1 MRNSALFLLLGSYNP
16 PFRVIRM
23 ALLFDLASERS
34 TEQHLCMRRVAL
46 LALIVAG
53 STGVSAQTP
62 TPPGTDIYLTRLV
75 RSGGR
80 LTIGAVRNITRR
92 VGYDNQPA
100 FSLDNRTLYYTSNRG
115 DGQSDIWKVDLTSY
129 RHSQVTRTPESEYSA
144 AVTPDKRALSV
155 VRVERD
161 STQRLWR
168 FPLGGGRPCLVIDKV
183 KPVGYYA
190 WANDSI
196 VAMFVL
202 GRPATLQVGN
212 IDALRVDTIASS
224 IGRSLHRIPS
234 SSRISFVDKTDST
247 QWWVRSLDPA
257 TLQHTQLAPLPPAVE
272 DYAWTPRGE
281 LITSD
286 GKGTIMVWQP
296 NAAQPNY
303 AIWHAIG
310 GLDSTV
316 AGKVTRLAVSPNGT
330 WLAIVAEPA
339 R

>member
-1 MRNSALFLLLGSYNP
+1 MRCF
-16 PFRVIRM
+16 
-23 ALLFDLASERS
+23 
-34 TEQHLCMRRVAL
+34 VAL

-53 STGVSAQTP
+53 SGAVSAQAP
-62 TPPGTDIYLTRLV
+62 PPPGTDIYLTALV

-80 LTIGAVRNITRR
+80 LTIGKVRNLTRR
-92 VGYDNQPA
+92 VGYDNQPV

-115 DGQSDIWKVDLTSY
+115 DGQSDIWSVDLTTY

-144 AVTPDKRALSV
+144 AVTPDRRSLSV

-196 VAMFVL
+196 VVMFVL
-202 GRPATLQVGN
+202 GRPATLQIGN
-212 IDALRVDTIASS
+212 IDALRVDTVASAV
-224 IGRSLHRIPS
+224 GRSIHRIPAT
-234 SSRISFVDKTDST
+234 SRISFVDKTDST
-247 QWWVRSLDPA
+247 QSWIRSLDPV
-257 TLQHTQLAPLPPAVE
+257 TRQHSPLAPLPPGVE

-281 LITSD
+281 LLTSD
-286 GKGTIMVWQP
+286 GKGSIMVWQP

-303 AIWHAIG
+303 AIWRAIG

-316 AGKVTRLAVSPNGT
+316 AGKVTRLAVSPNGK

>member
-1 MRNSALFLLLGSYNP
+1 MHRCF
-16 PFRVIRM
+16 
-23 ALLFDLASERS
+23 
-34 TEQHLCMRRVAL
+34 AL

-53 STGVSAQTP
+53 SAAVSGQTP
-62 TPPGTDIYLTRLV
+62 TPPGTDIYLTPLV

-100 FSLDNRTLYYTSNRG
+100 FSPDNRTLYYTSNRG
-115 DGQSDIWKVDLTSY
+115 DGQSDIWSVDITTY

-202 GRPATLQVGN
+202 GRPATLQIGN
-212 IDALRVDTIASS
+212 IDALRVDTIAST
-224 IGRSLHRIPS
+224 IGRSMHRIPS
-234 SSRISFVDKTDST
+234 TSRISFVDKTDST
-247 QWWVRSLDPA
+247 QWWIRTLDP
-257 TLQHTQLAPLPPAVE
+257 TTRQHTRLAPLPPAVE

-286 GKGTIMVWQP
+286 GKGTIMAWQP
-296 NAAQPNY
+296 NAAEPNY
-303 AIWHAIG
+303 AIWRAIG
-310 GLDSTV
+310 TLDSTV
-316 AGKVTRLAVSPNGT
+316 AGKITRLAVSPNGR
-330 WLAIVAEPA
+330 WLAIVAEPV

>member
-1 MRNSALFLLLGSYNP
+1 MHRWIALLLVAVGSH
-16 PFRVIRM
+16 
-23 ALLFDLASERS
+23 ALR
-34 TEQHLCMRRVAL
+34 
-46 LALIVAG
+46 
-53 STGVSAQTP
+53 AQAP
-62 TPPGTDIYLTRLV
+62 TPPGTDVYLTALV

-80 LTIGAVRNITRR
+80 LTIGTVRNLTRR

-100 FSLDNRTLYYTSNRG
+100 FAPDNRTLYYTSNRG
-115 DGQSDIWKVDLTSY
+115 DGQSDIWSVDLTTY
-129 RHSQVTRTPESEYSA
+129 RHSQITRTPESEYSA

-190 WANDSI
+190 WASDSI

-202 GRPATLQVGN
+202 GRPATLQIGN
-212 IDALRVDTIASS
+212 IDALRVDTIALA
-224 IGRSLHRIPS
+224 IGRSIHRIPS

-247 QWWVRSLDPA
+247 QWWIRTLDPA
-257 TLQHTQLAPLPPAVE
+257 TRQHARLAPLPPAVE

-303 AIWHAIG
+303 AIWHSIG

-316 AGKVTRLAVSPNGT
+316 AGKVTRLAVSPNGK
-330 WLAIVAEPA
+330 WLAIVAESV